1 MLAGKDWKDF
11 QSCSCCFSMGQIM
24 ELWSKTAESQL
35 KEVIYGLRPE
45 FAQLS
50 FLPRYFRDSQ
60 LSLRIVQA
68 HCVAG

>member
-1 MLAGKDWKDF
+1 
-11 QSCSCCFSMGQIM
+11 MGQIM